1 MPTTIA
7 NTILMSAIFATLIA
21 IFQEGGKYWSRFMEN
36 KMAVSHFTDNKF
48 GISRF
53 TRKKTF
59 LYDQFFSFWLRT
71 TAKEL
76 PCSMTLPFSRFLF
89 LVLWKGKQSR
99 DLPIFLF
106 PSCWLSQTRS
116 QLEGCRGHVSK
127 ALGREWRFSNAMCT
141 RQFNRTVEVI
151 ISLEK
156 LKITWKK
163 ITLPVN

>member
-1 MPTTIA
+1 MLTTMA

-36 KMAVSHFTDNKF
+36 KMAVLQFTDNKF

-59 LYDQFFSFWLRT
+59 LYDQFFSFRLRT

-76 PCSMTLPFSRFLF
+76 PCSMTSPFSRFLF
-89 LVLWKGKQSR
+89 LVRWKGKESC
-99 DLPIFLF
+99 DLPILF
-106 PSCWLSQTRS
+106 PSCWLSQTCS

-127 ALGREWRFSNAMCT
+127 AWIENDVSVTQCVPDGSIEQL
-141 RQFNRTVEVI
+141 
-151 ISLEK
+151 K
-156 LKITWKK
+156 L
-163 ITLPVN
+163 